1 MDVQYFLEMVDVK
14 HRHGSNLRAYH
25 TVWKN
30 SPSSENFFHWLEHGE
45 GKDVDLP
52 QCPRDR
58 LEKQQV
64 RYLSP
69 QERFNYLVKVDD
81 AGLFRWAKN
90 GELVETDDKRFRDS
104 PHGVVRV
111 EDDAPR
117 FDCTSHP
124 EKTAS
129 DFGSVSSPSSPSPRC
144 DSDKDDEETI
154 RFVQEDHEPEA
165 AVRKS
170 HIKAAAIYDHVA
182 SLSVKHD
189 MWIFVGIQIPSKLYT
204 QLMLVQFR
212 SQIRHFAST
221 LV

>member
-1 MDVQYFLEMVDVK
+1 MMDVQYFLEMVDVK

-30 SPSSENFFHWLEHGE
+30 SPSSENFFHWLDHGE

-52 QCPRDR
+52 QRPRDR

-69 QERFNYLVKVDD
+69 EERFNYLVKVDD
-81 AGLFRWAKN
+81 AGFFRWAKN
-90 GELVETDDKRFRDS
+90 DELVETDDKRFKDS

-111 EDDAPR
+111 EDVPR
-117 FDCTSHP
+117 FDGSSHF
-124 EKTAS
+124 ENTAS
-129 DFGSVSSPSSPSPRC
+129 DSGSVSSPSSPSPRC
-144 DSDKDDEETI
+144 DSDQGNEETI
-154 RFVQEDHEPEA
+154 QFAQDDHEPEA

-182 SLSVKHD
+182 SSVKHD
-189 MWIFVGIQIPSKLYT
+189 MWIFVSIQIPSKMYT
-204 QLMLVQFR
+204 HLMLVQFR